1 MSAERMFAASPMD
14 RLKTLLNNKYQSKA
28 WFSSQPARRL
38 YAQVLDQF
46 DENNREYNETIDRL
60 SRQLSELKISSKIDL
75 TLALEKQKKELM
87 AENENAERTENCKLQ
102 TDIENLNMHIVCLK
116 RRAGILEDA
125 HQLFSDSVQKSMTL
139 HLETVKTMKLGF
151 DSTIRRLLVLI
162 EGCQEVSEFE
172 NASNGLSN
180 QEKLFQGLSP
190 KSNSD
195 EATATLLKIRNL
207 LLAVQSEEDEP
218 QPHLVENTQENPP
231 TDRPISP
238 DIIVVEESVFNSES
252 ESEKEEDKETNVEV
266 FSPQTVRNLKRLFAK
281 MKLEDSDC

>member
-87 AENENAERTENCKLQ
+87 AENESAEWTENCKLQ
-102 TDIENLNMHIVCLK
+102 TDIENLNMHILCLK

-125 HQLFSDSVQKSMTL
+125 HQFARQS
-139 HLETVKTMKLGF
+139 
-151 DSTIRRLLVLI
+151 R
-162 EGCQEVSEFE
+162 VS
-172 NASNGLSN
+172 N
-180 QEKLFQGLSP
+180 
-190 KSNSD
+190 
-195 EATATLLKIRNL
+195 
-207 LLAVQSEEDEP
+207 
-218 QPHLVENTQENPP
+218 
-231 TDRPISP
+231 ISCYAIP
-238 DIIVVEESVFNSES
+238 IIV
-252 ESEKEEDKETNVEV
+252 
-266 FSPQTVRNLKRLFAK
+266 
-281 MKLEDSDC
+281 